1 MSNPQQNTG
10 CVKIVLI
17 VVGVGLGFIL
27 LKFLYFASCYLA
39 VNLFVGMDLS
49 TYGRIGTGGWAG
61 YALLGLGLGAAGGA
75 IAAQRRFR
83 LNKLVSLGAV
93 ALVLILCSFVFIG
106 NTASSIAATE
116 LPDVSG
122 ASDKLESSSVVASD
136 TILSNSVS
144 DQAPSESNTQSNG
157 PSLLLDNAPNL
168 LEKTFLY
175 IKQHDVK
182 DATNIIPDTYGEFE
196 TGMLEDA
203 ANIVALH
210 KLFKAEKWEG
220 AELSD
225 EQFANLMLRGL
236 KRKPQATTNQTAVSL
251 SGTNSVR
258 DSAQYT
264 SEEPDAEPT
273 ASSVTLPTGHRQ
285 HTGQIGKLA
294 ATYSLDWQSSG
305 VLTGSYYYDKDPSTI
320 YRLTGAATAT
330 GELRLVE
337 FTRGRQSAR
346 CELKLQDG
354 TYVGTMFNTDGRQFP
369 MNLE

>member
-39 VNLFVGMDLS
+39 VNLFIGMDLS

-61 YALLGLGLGAAGGA
+61 YTLLGLGLGAAGGA

-83 LNKLVSLGAV
+83 LNKLVSIGAV

-106 NTASSIAATE
+106 NTASSVAAAE
-116 LPDVSG
+116 SADASG

-136 TILSNSVS
+136 ATLSNSVS
-144 DQAPSESNTQSNG
+144 DQAPSESDTQSNG
-157 PSLLLDNAPNL
+157 PGLSLYNAPNL

-175 IKQHDVK
+175 IKKHGVK
-182 DATNIIPDTYGEFE
+182 DVSNIIPDTYVEFE

-210 KLFKAEKWEG
+210 KVFKAEKWEG
-220 AELSD
+220 ADLSD
-225 EQFANLMLRGL
+225 EQFAKLMLSGL
-236 KRKPQATTNQTAVSL
+236 KKKPSATTNQTGVSP
-251 SGTNSVR
+251 SGINPVR
-258 DSAQYT
+258 DSAEYT
-264 SEEPDAEPT
+264 SEEPDAKPVAT
-273 ASSVTLPTGHRQ
+273 AFALPTGHRQ
-285 HTGQIGKLA
+285 HTGQIGTLA

-330 GELRLVE
+330 GELRLLE